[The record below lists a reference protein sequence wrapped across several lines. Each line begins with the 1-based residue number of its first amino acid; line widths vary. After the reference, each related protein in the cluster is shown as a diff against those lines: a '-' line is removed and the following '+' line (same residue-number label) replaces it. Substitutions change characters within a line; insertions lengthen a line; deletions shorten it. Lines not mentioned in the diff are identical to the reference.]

1 MKHPFWFV
9 FFICLFLL
17 SCAGSGHYSPPSE
30 GGPCVLMISGK
41 SGPSLYVEHAR
52 RLAASGYTI
61 LLYDGNDFPV
71 NQVQLCQ
78 AKIRAVLQDA
88 GCLSALKPDRAAV
101 IGYSLGGAVAL
112 SCTAAMEEEIVGV
125 IAYYPATALLDD
137 HESCVE
143 RIRVPVLILQGE
155 DDHFFNCCTVEPIR
169 DISDAAAERGKQVQL
184 IVYPGVGHGF
194 NLGPFKNKSLD
205 EDSWRRTLQ
214 ALEIYFAP

>member
-9 FFICLFLL
+9 FFICFLL
-17 SCAGSGHYSPPSE
+17 LFCADAGRYGPPSE

-41 SGPSLYVEHAR
+41 SGLSLYVEHAR
-52 RLAASGYTI
+52 RLAASGYTV
-61 LLYDGNDFPV
+61 LLYNGNDFPV
-71 NQVQLCQ
+71 NQLQLCQ

-88 GCLSALKPDRAAV
+88 GCLSAVKPDRVAV

-125 IAYYPATALLDD
+125 IAYYPATTLLDD
-137 HESCVE
+137 HEGCVE
-143 RIRVPVLILQGE
+143 RMRVPVLILQGE
-155 DDHFFNCCTVEPIR
+155 EDHFFNCCAIGPIR
-169 DISDAAAERGKQVQL
+169 HISDAAAERGKQVQL
-184 IVYPGVGHGF
+184 IVYPGAGHGF

-214 ALEIYFAP
+214 ALKIYFAP